1 MSEPVR
7 AVTGGVEL
15 HRGHT
20 TQMAGERLQQHGRI
34 VLPAPQLGRFYG
46 GTRGRGVLSRE
57 EEAQSGPPAPQGFQ
71 STLQMRSSW
80 ARHDFSMLLL
90 SRSHRR
96 SSPPKHPVS
105 RRVPLTRQQ
114 EMGRSLPNW
123 ELSTNRFYFVRLLSR
138 TNAIL
143 IPQLPDRLLV
153 LREVGQIGL
162 LLLLFLQSLSASSP
176 YCMKEESPLNGVL
189 EDRPSRGDECFTRS
203 FIYGFLLHFRFV
215 STLILQPKNLPL
227 GGDILV
233 RHGFV
238 I

>member
-1 MSEPVR
+1 M
-7 AVTGGVEL
+7 VTRPRCPESVCSSTGCV
-15 HRGHT
+15 
-20 TQMAGERLQQHGRI
+20 
-34 VLPAPQLGRFYG
+34 VLPAPQFGRFYG

-57 EEAQSGPPAPQGFQ
+57 EEAQRGPPAPQGFQ

-189 EDRPSRGDECFTRS
+189 EDDPSRGDECFTRLSYTDSRCTSVLSPLSS
-203 FIYGFLLHFRFV
+203 FSPRISLWAAISSSDTDL
-215 STLILQPKNLPL
+215 
-227 GGDILV
+227 
-233 RHGFV
+233 
-238 I
+238 